1 MMTKAFTREQLD
13 TYFASF
19 VGMEGGNPSAAV
31 WFCDYS
37 PTRSSLSLV
46 APLMPQ
52 LECPAW
58 DSPFRARHAKE
69 ILRWQTHQRI
79 AHIMSA
85 AREMVLFGQEDSG
98 DWKRYLTEHL
108 YRPLGREFM
117 LSLFPLPIRTGYGQS
132 WRRRYGMQ
140 PELASRIAYMTLCR
154 EGGRFRFIE
163 ALRRRE
169 RPKVVVCLGERHED
183 DYVHAFGMRGLP
195 YKEHTLKPADQARI
209 LHIYDDKGTRLVLC
223 PALAGAAG
231 MCSDV
236 LLKAMGSYISQWL
249 AKAEFELW
257 STNQ

>member
-37 PTRSSLSLV
+37 PTRSSPSLV

-85 AREMVLFGQEDSG
+85 AREMVLFGREDSG

-117 LSLFPLPIRTGYGQS
+117 LSLFPLPIRTGDGQS

-140 PELASRIAYMTLCR
+140 PELASRRAYMTFCR
-154 EGGRFRFIE
+154 EGGVFVSSRRYVSVSG
-163 ALRRRE
+163 LRWWYVWASVMRTIMCM
-169 RPKVVVCLGERHED
+169 PSVCAGS
-183 DYVHAFGMRGLP
+183 
-195 YKEHTLKPADQARI
+195 HTK
-209 LHIYDDKGTRLVLC
+209 
-223 PALAGAAG
+223 
-231 MCSDV
+231 
-236 LLKAMGSYISQWL
+236 
-249 AKAEFELW
+249 
-257 STNQ
+257 STP